1 MALVSCPNHDNIST
15 WQLTTWHET
24 YRLYP
29 LVRATGKILQQWR
42 HLYSNL
48 LNGHAGAVEAGE
60 EAGGHCMCCG
70 VMVSN
75 CTVDCVRGGWEVEG
89 WTGAAQY
96 SCYLTQAL
104 ARPLSCTQVSWS
116 PGHTALQRNLRQ
128 CSTALYS
135 VLLCI
140 RHYHD
145 YQWSIHI
152 YDDHPL
158 NWHLLLSNP

>member
-48 LNGHAGAVEAGE
+48 LNGHAGALEAVRLVVT
-60 EAGGHCMCCG
+60 ACAVLWWWVTALLTVWG
-70 VMVSN
+70 V
-75 CTVDCVRGGWEVEG
+75 EVEG

-145 YQWSIHI
+145 YQSSIHI

>member
-48 LNGHAGAVEAGE
+48 LNGHAGAVEAVRLVVT
-60 EAGGHCMCCG
+60 ACAVLWWWVTALLTVWG
-70 VMVSN
+70 V
-75 CTVDCVRGGWEVEG
+75 EVEG

-104 ARPLSCTQVSWS
+104 AQTTQL
-116 PGHTALQRNLRQ
+116 HTGVLA
-128 CSTALYS
+128 T
-135 VLLCI
+135 LLCREI
-140 RHYHD
+140 
-145 YQWSIHI
+145 SGSA
-152 YDDHPL
+152 
-158 NWHLLLSNP
+158 LLLCTLCCSVSDIIMIINHQFIFMMTIHLIDTCN

>member
-48 LNGHAGAVEAGE
+48 LNGHAGALEAVRLVVT
-60 EAGGHCMCCG
+60 ACAVLWWWVTALLTVWG
-70 VMVSN
+70 VDGRWRAELVQLSI
-75 CTVDCVRGGWEVEG
+75 
-89 WTGAAQY
+89 AA
-96 SCYLTQAL
+96 TWHRPWP
-104 ARPLSCTQVSWS
+104 RPLSCTQVSWS

>member
-1 MALVSCPNHDNIST
+1 MEAVRLVVTACAVLWWWVTAL
-15 WQLTTWHET
+15 LTVW
-24 YRLYP
+24 
-29 LVRATGKILQQWR
+29 
-42 HLYSNL
+42 
-48 LNGHAGAVEAGE
+48 
-60 EAGGHCMCCG
+60 G
-70 VMVSN
+70 V
-75 CTVDCVRGGWEVEG
+75 EVEG

-145 YQWSIHI
+145 YQFQFMMTIHLFLSGNWRRKQSRAQFQLTNEITTFQKKNLSIGQAVFI
-152 YDDHPL
+152 YHALDILID
-158 NWHLLLSNP
+158 LLSGELENCLKLKTFLNF